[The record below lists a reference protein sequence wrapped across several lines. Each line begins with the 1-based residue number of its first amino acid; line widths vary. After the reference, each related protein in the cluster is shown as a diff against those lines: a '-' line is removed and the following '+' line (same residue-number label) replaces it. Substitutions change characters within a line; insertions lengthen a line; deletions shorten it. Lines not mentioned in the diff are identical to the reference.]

1 MSTNETDI
9 LIDNLSEDVFPF
21 LTELNNTNEMDD
33 SALQTALAEEFDL
46 SGYIADKLLDAWKD
60 NRNRRLAK
68 ALKEPHPAHKHRIK
82 TLQTFIKEIL

>member
-9 LIDNLSEDVFPF
+9 LIDNLSETIFPY

-33 SALQTALAEEFDL
+33 SALHTALAEEFDL
-46 SGYIADKLLDAWKD
+46 NCYI
-60 NRNRRLAK
+60 
-68 ALKEPHPAHKHRIK
+68 AHKHRIK

>member
-9 LIDNLSEDVFPF
+9 LIDNLSEFVFAY
-21 LTELNNTNEMDD
+21 LYDLNNTNEMDD
-33 SALQTALAEEFDL
+33 SALQTALAEEFEL

-60 NRNRRLAK
+60 DRNKRLAK
-68 ALKEPHPAHKHRIK
+68 ALKEPHPAHRHRMK

>member
-9 LIDNLSEDVFPF
+9 LIDSLSEFAF
-21 LTELNNTNEMDD
+21 AYLTDLSNTNEMND
-33 SALQTALAEEFDL
+33 SDLQIALTEEFEL

-60 NRNRRLAK
+60 DRNKRLAK
-68 ALKEPHPAHKHRIK
+68 ALKEPHPAHRHRMK

>member
-9 LIDNLSEDVFPF
+9 LIDNLSEFACAYLYD
-21 LTELNNTNEMDD
+21 LNNTNEMDD

-60 NRNRRLAK
+60 NRNKRLAS